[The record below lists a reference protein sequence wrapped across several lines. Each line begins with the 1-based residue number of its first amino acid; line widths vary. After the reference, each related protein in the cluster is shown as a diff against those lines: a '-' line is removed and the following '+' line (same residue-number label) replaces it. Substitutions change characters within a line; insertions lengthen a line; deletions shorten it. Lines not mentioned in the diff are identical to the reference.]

1 MKHPLDHEGSP
12 GMIKEVTG
20 DILLSKAEAVAH
32 GVAPNDD
39 FKQGLAL
46 ALREQWPSMY
56 KDFRHY
62 CQTASPKTGTL
73 WSWKGPQSPVLISLF
88 TQEPAPDHGS
98 HPGQAT
104 TANVN
109 RALQALTKEVRAQGI
124 TSLALPRLATGVGRL
139 SWEEVRPLMENAF
152 RDLTIPVYVYTTYKK
167 DAPATEG

>member
-1 MKHPLDHEGSP
+1 
-12 GMIKEVTG
+12 MIKEVTG
-20 DILLSKAEAVAH
+20 DILLSKAAAIAH

-62 CQTASPKTGTL
+62 CRTASPKTGTL

-88 TQEPAPDHGS
+88 TQDAAPAHGS

-109 RALQALTKEVRAQGI
+109 HALQALTKEVRAQGI
-124 TSLALPRLATGVGRL
+124 KSLALPRLATGVGRL
-139 SWEEVRPLMENAF
+139 PWEEVRPLMESAF
-152 RDLTIPVYVYTTYKK
+152 RDLGIPVYVYTMYKK
-167 DAPATEG
+167 DVPATEG